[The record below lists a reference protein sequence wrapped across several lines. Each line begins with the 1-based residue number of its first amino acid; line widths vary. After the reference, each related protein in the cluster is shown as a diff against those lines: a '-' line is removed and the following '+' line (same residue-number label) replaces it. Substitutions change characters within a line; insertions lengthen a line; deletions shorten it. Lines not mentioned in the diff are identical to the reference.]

1 MPRAYTLD
9 EKREMGLAKMAEQ
22 AGIPAEVDRNETSP
36 AKDGA
41 TRRKR
46 GVFNGTSAKLKVEET
61 IPGYHLHIIN
71 DDKNRIQEAQ
81 DNGYEFVSPK
91 EIGSVSENVTS
102 RNGDIGTQRVRF
114 LVGSK
119 ERGEPMYGYL
129 MKQRQEWYDED
140 QAELARRNDMI
151 DAAVRSGK
159 TSLGD
164 NPAFYTPRDGINVKS
179 KLE

>member
-1 MPRAYTLD
+1 MPAYTPEQLK
-9 EKREMGLAKMAEQ
+9 EVTLARKARE
-22 AGIPAEVDRNETSP
+22 AGILPEIDRTETTPS
-36 AKDGA
+36 ASGA

-46 GVFNGTSAKLKVEET
+46 GVFNGTSAKLRIDET

-91 EIGSVSENVTS
+91 EIGNVSENVTS

-140 QAELARRNDMI
+140 QAELAARNNMI
-151 DAAVRSGK
+151 DTAVRAGK
-159 TSLGD
+159 ITGE
-164 NPAFYTPRDGINVKS
+164 NPAFYVPKDGIKMNNTLS
-179 KLE
+179 